1 MIKSFCIKTNNNDIL
16 NYLLDYFNDN
26 PPENMYFSLNSFKIY
41 DNAIFHYKGNNLEL
55 FYDYISKVFL
65 DIIIHFYEKKLIS
78 NLLDYNYFYF
88 SDNEK
93 KYILNI
99 CKNFSSD
106 LENLEFIKRKN
117 IIYNICKEY
126 VREHKFVILEG
137 FIRFRLQQY
146 MRILDNLLDSAV
158 NSYIIEKEYIEFI
171 NLLKFYINSQIP
183 SNKIIH
189 LIYFKNESI
198 LLDEEKNIIKI
209 DTNLSNAKYIS
220 DITFSSN
227 DYCLNTL
234 LNILPKQIFI
244 HLVDANEDEFI
255 NTLKNIFGKKVII
268 CFECEICK
276 KYKPNPFINNK

>member
-1 MIKSFCIKTNNNDIL
+1 MIRSFCIKTNNNYIL

-41 DNAIFHYKGNNLEL
+41 DNAIFHYKGENYEL
-55 FYDYISKVFL
+55 FYNYVAKAFL
-65 DIIIHFYEKKLIS
+65 DLIIEFYEDKLIS
-78 NLLDYNYFYF
+78 NLLEYNYFYF
-88 SDNEK
+88 SDKEK
-93 KYILNI
+93 KHILTI

-106 LENLEFIKRKN
+106 IENLEFLKRKS
-117 IIYNICKEY
+117 IIFDICKEY
-126 VREHKFVILEG
+126 IEENKFVILDG
-137 FIRFRLQQY
+137 FIRFRLQEY
-146 MRILDNLLDSAV
+146 MCILDDLVDSAV
-158 NSYIIEKEYIEFI
+158 NSFIIEKEYVEFI

-189 LIYFKNESI
+189 LIYFKNESV

-209 DTNLSNAKYIS
+209 DTNLTNAKYMS

-244 HLVDANEDEFI
+244 HLIDANEDEFI
-255 NTLKNIFGKKVII
+255 NTLKNIFGKKVTI
-268 CFECEICK
+268 CFECEMCK
-276 KYKPNPFINNK
+276 KYKTNPFIYKK